1 MGGGSQGW
9 IFLKGISGK
18 YSTFLEIRILFFL
31 GGGGFFRE
39 EKSASVFMYVIKILL
54 LENKQTV

>member
-1 MGGGSQGW
+1 MP
-9 IFLKGISGK
+9 KGDTARVEFFKKAFQENIQPFWK
-18 YSTFLEIRILFFL
+18 LEYFFL
-31 GGGGFFRE
+31 GGGFFRE